1 MSCDLPLQVHEG
13 EAIFYDSSRFTLLA
27 QEGTSLS
34 EFLEKDASCCELH
47 KGLASAPKFL
57 NDVTRKGSIVLVTL
71 LKSVEQMNS
80 YLLVANTH
88 LYYHPKGD
96 HVRLVQSAILVN
108 YLRAQVSKFSR
119 ELGDEA
125 RIATV
130 IGGDLNSCP
139 CIAAYNYLVS
149 GRIGRDHKDWMCYKA
164 AGIPQCQCYYK
175 HNFGVSVEPEP
186 VGGGIPVAT
195 DNSDL
200 PPHIQFKLNKDAEEN
215 AVSAHSHSKA
225 LENFGGLELQ
235 HDFRFQNVTGIE
247 HCTNY
252 TANFKAVLDYIL
264 IDTDHLELDRLV
276 PLPTVGEVS
285 EFVALPSVYFPSDH
299 LALVADVNWTHLA
312 H

>member
-1 MSCDLPLQVHEG
+1 M
-13 EAIFYDSSRFTLLA
+13 
-27 QEGTSLS
+27 S
-34 EFLEKDASCCELH
+34 EFLEKDPSCCELH

-57 NDVTRKGSIVLVTL
+57 DDVTRKGSIVLVAL
-71 LKSVEQMNS
+71 LKSVEQENS

-88 LYYHPKGD
+88 LYYHPRGD

-108 YLRAQVSKFSR
+108 YLRAQVSRFSG

-139 CIAAYNYLVS
+139 CIASYQYLVS
-149 GRIGRDHKDWMCYKA
+149 GRVSREHKDWMCYRA

-175 HNFGVSVEPEP
+175 HNSGAVAVEP
-186 VGGGIPVAT
+186 VGTGGEIPVAVA
-195 DNSDL
+195 NSDL
-200 PPHIQFKLNKDAEEN
+200 PPHIQFKLDQDNEAI
-215 AVSAHSHSKA
+215 AGGSANSSLSKA
-225 LENFGGLELQ
+225 SENFRGLELR
-235 HDFRFQNVTGIE
+235 HDFRFQNVTGTE

-264 IDTDHLELDRLV
+264 IDTDHLELDRVV
-276 PLPTVGEVS
+276 PLPPVGEVS

-299 LALVADVNWTHLA
+299 LALVADVNWKH
-312 H
+312 